1 MPKLDRSY
9 SHKSEM
15 SKTRKE
21 SGGSSFF
28 FTSLASCFGIF
39 KTGKSESEKTLKDGP
54 EATMVAAGKHFSTA
68 HKVRLI

>member
-1 MPKLDRSY
+1 MG
-9 SHKSEM
+9 
-15 SKTRKE
+15 KTGKE
-21 SGGSSFF
+21 SGASSF

-39 KTGKSESEKTLKDGP
+39 KTGNKSEKSLKDGP